1 MFPMSSKVHKRPT
14 AKGIVAGTLG
24 ALGVIALSAET
35 VSANNTVQV
44 KNGDTVWSIAQQH
57 GVSTSALENANGT
70 TIKRLNSSVDL
81 IQAGQQLTLPSGQK
95 ASQSNV
101 TADTYV
107 VKSGDTLSSIA
118 ARFHVSVAN
127 LVAWNHITN
136 PDLIYVGQQ
145 LTVHGG
151 VTNNSQAPVKQTT
164 APVTN
169 HSTVTTVS
177 ASQQTSSAAPVQ
189 LTATTVQ
196 TPVAQQSTAVITND
210 TATTAATNSAYVAS
224 QSVNT
229 NTQALNVNTNTHQSQ
244 STIVNTNAQQSQS
257 TIANAQGADQV
268 ASLYGQS
275 FVQLNGSQGVQGT
288 ANTNSSATVN
298 TNSQTAATTGQVA
311 QNVPSQAQTN
321 NTQSQANNQAQANNQ
336 TQQPVTNNQTNN
348 NGAGQN
354 VNLQSGSVVSLATK
368 IANTNS
374 VPYVWGG
381 SSLNGMDCSGLVDYV
396 YANAE
401 GKSLPHNTVALESY
415 VNKKAV
421 SQAQP
426 GDLLFWG
433 NQGATYHTAIY
444 TGNGQYVA
452 AARPGTNVSTYK
464 ISQYFMPSFAGT
476 VK

>member
-1 MFPMSSKVHKRPT
+1 MSSKVHKRPT
-14 AKGIVAGTLG
+14 AKGVVAGTLG
-24 ALGVIALSAET
+24 ALSVIALSAET

-81 IQAGQQLTLPSGQK
+81 IQAGQQLTLPGNQK
-95 ASQSNV
+95 ATQSNV

-118 ARFHVSVAN
+118 QRFHVSVAN

-151 VTNNSQAPVKQTT
+151 AMINASQAPVKQTS
-164 APVTN
+164 AVQPQ
-169 HSTVTTVS
+169 STTTTVS
-177 ASQQTSSAAPVQ
+177 ASQQTSPATTSQV
-189 LTATTVQ
+189 TATTTVQ
-196 TPVAQQSTAVITND
+196 TPVARPSKVVSTNG
-210 TATTAATNSAYVAS
+210 TATTTANNAAYVVS
-224 QSVNT
+224 QPNI
-229 NTQALNVNTNTHQSQ
+229 NTQPLNVK
-244 STIVNTNAQQSQS
+244 TNAQQSQS
-257 TIANAQGADQV
+257 SVANNQATSQV

-275 FVQLNGSQGVQGT
+275 FVQLNVPQGGQTT
-288 ANTNSSATVN
+288 ANTT
-298 TNSQTAATTGQVA
+298 SQTAATTSQVA
-311 QNVPSQAQTN
+311 QNGQGQARLN
-321 NTQSQANNQAQANNQ
+321 NAQPQANNQGQPAVANNAQAPANNQGQANTQ

-354 VNLQSGSVVSLATK
+354 ANLQSGSVVSLATK

-452 AARPGTNVSTYK
+452 AAKPGTNVSTYT

>member
-1 MFPMSSKVHKRPT
+1 MSSKVHKRPT
-14 AKGIVAGTLG
+14 AKGVVAGTLG
-24 ALGVIALSAET
+24 ALSVIALSAET

-81 IQAGQQLTLPSGQK
+81 IQAGQQLTLPGDQKSG
-95 ASQSNV
+95 QSNV

-107 VKSGDTLSSIA
+107 VKSGDTLSGIA
-118 ARFHVSVAN
+118 ARFNVSVAN

-151 VTNNSQAPVKQTT
+151 TASVSQAPAEQTT
-164 APVTN
+164 APAQN
-169 HSTVTTVS
+169 Q
-177 ASQQTSSAAPVQ
+177 A
-189 LTATTVQ
+189 TATTVNAGQQ
-196 TPVAQQSTAVITND
+196 TSPVTPTQTTTSTTAQTPVAPVAQQSTAVKTD
-210 TATTAATNSAYVAS
+210 AAATTAANNAAYVAS
-224 QSVNT
+224 QAMDT
-229 NTQALNVNTNTHQSQ
+229 TANTQTVNVNTN
-244 STIVNTNAQQSQS
+244 VQQPQP
-257 TIANAQGADQV
+257 TVANSQGANQA
-268 ASLYGQS
+268 ASFYGQS
-275 FVQLNGSQGVQGT
+275 FVQLNAQQGGQAT
-288 ANTNSSATVN
+288 ANTT
-298 TNSQTAATTGQVA
+298 SQTAATTSQAA
-311 QNVPSQAQTN
+311 QNVQGQSQTN
-321 NTQSQANNQAQANNQ
+321 NAQPQANNQVQTNTQSNTQ
-336 TQQPVTNNQTNN
+336 TQQAVTTNQTNN
-348 NGAGQN
+348 NGANQN
-354 VNLQSGSVVSLATK
+354 ANLQSGSVVSLATK

-452 AARPGTNVSTYK
+452 AAKPGTNVSTYT

>member
-1 MFPMSSKVHKRPT
+1 MSSKVRKRPT
-14 AKGIVAGTLG
+14 AKGVVAGTLG
-24 ALGVIALSAET
+24 ALSVIALSAET
-35 VSANNTVQV
+35 VSANQTVQV
-44 KNGDTVWSIAQQH
+44 KNGDTVWAIAQQH
-57 GVSTSALENANGT
+57 GVSTSALENANGA

-81 IQAGQQLTLPSGQK
+81 IQAGQQLTLPGDQK
-95 ASQSNV
+95 AGQSNV

-107 VKSGDTLSSIA
+107 VKSGDTLSKIA

-151 VTNNSQAPVKQTT
+151 TITASQAPVQSQTASTNATTGSQMSSAVQSQTT
-164 APVTN
+164 G
-169 HSTVTTVS
+169 STTTQQVPAGQPSSVVS
-177 ASQQTSSAAPVQ
+177 STTSANNA
-189 LTATTVQ
+189 
-196 TPVAQQSTAVITND
+196 AQQAVAVANTNNQQ
-210 TATTAATNSAYVAS
+210 AQVNAVSYQTTDQAAATFN
-224 QSVNT
+224 QSLVQVNT
-229 NTQALNVNTNTHQSQ
+229 
-244 STIVNTNAQQSQS
+244 QQ
-257 TIANAQGADQV
+257 GGQV
-268 ASLYGQS
+268 
-275 FVQLNGSQGVQGT
+275 T
-288 ANTNSSATVN
+288 ANTT
-298 TNSQTAATTGQVA
+298 SQTAATSQAA
-311 QNVPSQAQTN
+311 QNV
-321 NTQSQANNQAQANNQ
+321 QSQVTNNQAQTAPQVQSN
-336 TQQPVTNNQTNN
+336 TQQQTATTNQNN
-348 NGAGQN
+348 TTAAQN
-354 VNLQSGSVVSLATK
+354 TNLQGGSVVSLATK

-381 SSLNGMDCSGLVDYV
+381 SSLSGMDCSGLVDYV

-415 VNKKAV
+415 VTKKAV

-444 TGNGQYVA
+444 TGNGQFVA
-452 AARPGTNVSTYK
+452 AAKPGTNVSTYT

>member
-1 MFPMSSKVHKRPT
+1 MSSKVHKRPT
-14 AKGIVAGTLG
+14 AKGVVAGTLG
-24 ALGVIALSAET
+24 ALSVIALSAET

-81 IQAGQQLTLPSGQK
+81 IQAGQQLTLPGDQK
-95 ASQSNV
+95 IGQSNV
-101 TADTYV
+101 TADSYV
-107 VKSGDTLSSIA
+107 VKSGDTLSGIA

-151 VTNNSQAPVKQTT
+151 TASVSQAPAEQTT
-164 APVTN
+164 APVQNQATA
-169 HSTVTTVS
+169 TTVN
-177 ASQQTSSAAPVQ
+177 AGQQTSPATPAQ
-189 LTATTVQ
+189 TATATTVQ
-196 TPVAQQSTAVITND
+196 TPVAPVAQQSTAVKTD
-210 TATTAATNSAYVAS
+210 AAATTTANSAAYVAS
-224 QSVNT
+224 QAVNT
-229 NTQALNVNTNTHQSQ
+229 TANTQTMNVNTNVQQPQ
-244 STIVNTNAQQSQS
+244 STVANSQGTNQA
-257 TIANAQGADQV
+257 
-268 ASLYGQS
+268 ASIYGQS
-275 FVQLNGSQGVQGT
+275 FVQLNAQQGGQAT
-288 ANTNSSATVN
+288 ANTT
-298 TNSQTAATTGQVA
+298 SQTAATTSQTA
-311 QNVPSQAQTN
+311 QNVQGQSQTYNAQPQAN
-321 NTQSQANNQAQANNQ
+321 NQGQTVVANNSQANNQVQSNTQ
-336 TQQPVTNNQTNN
+336 TQQAVTNNQTNN
-348 NGAGQN
+348 NGANQN
-354 VNLQSGSVVSLATK
+354 ANLQSGSVVSLATK

-381 SSLNGMDCSGLVDYV
+381 SSLSGMDCSGLVDYV

-452 AARPGTNVSTYK
+452 AARPGTNVSTYT